1 MSEPSTFC
9 GLCGA
14 PNPAAAIA
22 CVKCGALLAAYR
34 AAPDPIS
41 SEQAPTASEPPSD
54 SVDPGT
60 TATRDARQPEPTFAD
75 PGGASTELFGQ
86 GEIVLEPIE
95 LDPLHFEAPEI
106 EPISTPPQHPTNE
119 PIEAEFRSMPPSDPP
134 SPKPEASRPVAVKVE
149 PKASDVPPIP
159 PVSQPM
165 FGSRPPSGKLFV
177 LTLGRQ
183 PRWIVIGSLLLL
195 LIACVVI
202 FTGKGVGVAL
212 GFCFVTIALLGL
224 ITALIV
230 WMRRKFGAKR

>member
-1 MSEPSTFC
+1 VSEPSTFC

-14 PNPAAAIA
+14 PNPAGAVV

-41 SEQAPTASEPPSD
+41 SEQEPTASEPPSD
-54 SVDPGT
+54 VVDLGT
-60 TATRDARQPEPTFAD
+60 AATRDASQPEPTFAD

-95 LDPLHFEAPEI
+95 LEPLDFEATEI
-106 EPISTPPQHPTNE
+106 EPISTPPEHPTDE
-119 PIEAEFRSMPPSDPP
+119 PIEAEYRPMPQSEPP
-134 SPKPEASRPVAVKVE
+134 SPKPEASLPIAVKVE

-159 PVSQPM
+159 PVPQPM

-183 PRWIVIGSLLLL
+183 PRWIMIGSLLLL
-195 LIACVVI
+195 LISCI
-202 FTGKGVGVAL
+202 GIITGKGVGVAL
-212 GFCFVTIALLGL
+212 GFCFVTVALLGL

-230 WMRRKFGAKR
+230 WMRRKIGAKR